1 MGHNLLR
8 GGTVHTISSDTAQA
22 NIDGTVQLGLSLG
35 AYSGYSAIGLDGYR
49 FVAKYP
55 SFDET
60 YLFADSDTR
69 QEHEL
74 LAGGSAPSD
83 GVQKEG
89 VYLKATL
96 DTLIKISDY
105 SLEKGL

>member
-8 GGTVHTISSDTAQA
+8 EGEVA
-22 NIDGTVQLGLSLG
+22 GLSLG

-49 FVAKYP
+49 FIAKYP

-60 YLFADSDTR
+60 YLFADGDTR
-69 QEHEL
+69 QEKEL
-74 LAGGSAPSD
+74 SAD
-83 GVQKEG
+83 RLQDAER
-89 VYLKATL
+89 LKNTL

>member
-1 MGHNLLR
+1 MKNKLLEKP
-8 GGTVHTISSDTAQA
+8 
-22 NIDGTVQLGLSLG
+22 QLAGLSLG

-60 YLFADSDTR
+60 YLFADGDTR

-74 LAGGSAPSD
+74 LAGSSAPSD

-89 VYLKATL
+89 AYLKATL